1 MHAVRVGDE
10 RSACINTGEAQRA
23 RRDDMEDEL
32 WALCMAY
39 AKTSPGR
46 REEFDEFL
54 TKYSHDNG
62 LSAD

>member
-1 MHAVRVGDE
+1 MHAVRVGAD
-10 RSACINTGEAQRA
+10 RNACINTGEALRA

-39 AKTSPGR
+39 AKTSPDR
-46 REEFDEFL
+46 REAFDAFL
-54 TKYSHDNG
+54 YKYSHDNG